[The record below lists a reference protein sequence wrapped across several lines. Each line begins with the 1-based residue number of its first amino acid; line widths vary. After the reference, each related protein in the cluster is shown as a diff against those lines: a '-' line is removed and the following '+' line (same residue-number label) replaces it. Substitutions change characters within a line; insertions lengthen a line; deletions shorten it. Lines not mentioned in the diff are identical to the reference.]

1 MAVVCVK
8 KGEQGIM
15 LVVWVEVLLG
25 LMQGE
30 WGYQSGMAFEGELS
44 PDMAKTASWILLF
57 KKVKEG
63 VLYVD
68 PGLHTTRR
76 SVSVHVSHWP
86 P

>member
-44 PDMAKTASWILLF
+44 PDMAKTAS
-57 KKVKEG
+57 
-63 VLYVD
+63 
-68 PGLHTTRR
+68 
-76 SVSVHVSHWP
+76 
-86 P
+86 